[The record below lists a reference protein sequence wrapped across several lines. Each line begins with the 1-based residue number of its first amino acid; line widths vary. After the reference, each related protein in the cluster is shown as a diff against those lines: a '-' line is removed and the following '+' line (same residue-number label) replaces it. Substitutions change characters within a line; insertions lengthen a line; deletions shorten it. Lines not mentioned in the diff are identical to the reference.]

1 MRELNQSEKIRVS
14 GASIERSELL
24 SMYNSGMST
33 YVMSNIV
40 LNSADQEKSI
50 DWGNRNTVAG
60 ESGYYYNTNDY
71 GITYKVT
78 WADLGDFYVFDAV
91 AV

>member
-1 MRELNQSEKIRVS
+1 MALQLKQADCSPFMS
-14 GASIERSELL
+14 GNDIAD
-24 SMYNSGMST
+24 
-33 YVMSNIV
+33 IV

-50 DWGNRNTVAG
+50 DWENINTVAG
-60 ESGYYYNTNDY
+60 ESGYYYHTNDY

-78 WADLGDFYVFDAV
+78 WADVGGFYTFNPV